1 MLNKFTKYYY
11 YYSPLTISHVAYFWF
26 FPALLDLRLA
36 PYYLSTFLLR
46 YGAQVI
52 KIGLVPRGTGTLPS
66 QFCPQC
72 FHYYN
77 PTLVSLS
84 PQYFFMMTKL
94 NWCLYH
100 LFTQKPSFPIS
111 YLHNGKKSMESWTLN
126 LLNFIVSE
134 SAINPVAKI
143 WPDFFFYWRIVDLQR
158 CVSFC
163 CTAKWVSYTYKYIH
177 SFLKFCSHMGHHRV
191 VSRVPCAIGSY

>member
-1 MLNKFTKYYY
+1 MGVVLDLSGNKIIVRIKWESKCKILSKVLVRKMCSTNLP
-11 YYSPLTISHVAYFWF
+11 SIIIIILHWPSLVWLDFWF
-26 FPALLDLRLA
+26 FPALLDLRQT

-52 KIGLVPRGTGTLPS
+52 KIGPVPRGTGTLPS

-72 FHYYN
+72 FHYYK

-100 LFTQKPSFPIS
+100 LFTQRQVSPSHI
-111 YLHNGKKSMESWTLN
+111 YIMEKNQWKAECL
-126 LLNFIVSE
+126 I
-134 SAINPVAKI
+134 
-143 WPDFFFYWRIVDLQR
+143 Y
-158 CVSFC
+158 
-163 CTAKWVSYTYKYIH
+163 
-177 SFLKFCSHMGHHRV
+177 
-191 VSRVPCAIGSY
+191 